1 MPSLDYVQLLRGVD
15 LRHRVVVPHRDLG
28 QRAQRV
34 QPRDAVGGLLDAVDV
49 RRNHVAYLAEVAVF
63 EVVYPV
69 LRRQERIFELLQ
81 LLREVALVRYKRL
94 LAYVVGGDVFKPRG
108 FRHVDIVA
116 EHLVVAD
123 LELLYAR
130 ALALALLQLRDH
142 LRAVVADVAQLVDLL
157 GVALAQYTALADGE
171 RRLVAYR
178 AVYLGADI
186 VQRVHRA
193 DVAQFKALEACKQ
206 LLQPRKLPRAVCEH
220 TQIAPARRA
229 VDTARGKAL
238 HVAYLAHHERQ
249 FRAVHRVVIQLAHR
263 REPPLYRDDG
273 QQRPLDP

>member
-1 MPSLDYVQLLRGVD
+1 MPTFDYVQLLRGID

-28 QRAQRV
+28 QRAQRI
-34 QPRDAVGGLLDAVDV
+34 QPRDAVGGLLDAVNICCD
-49 RRNHVAYLAEVAVF
+49 HVAYLAEVAVF

-69 LRRQERIFELLQ
+69 LRCQERVFKLLQ
-81 LLREVALVRYKRL
+81 LLSEIALVRDKRL

-108 FRHVDIVA
+108 FWHVDIVA

-142 LRAVVADVAQLVDLL
+142 LGAVVADVAQLIDLF
-157 GVALAQYTALADGE
+157 GVALAQYPTLADGK
-171 RRLVAYR
+171 RRLVAYC
-178 AVYLGADI
+178 AVYLGTDI

-193 DVAQFKALEACKQ
+193 DVTQFKALEAREQ
-206 LLQPRKLPRAVCEH
+206 LFEPRQLSRAVCEH
-220 TQIAPARRA
+220 AQVAPAGRT
-229 VDTARGKAL
+229 VDAARGKAL

-249 FRAVHRVVIQLAHR
+249 FRAIHRVVIQLAHR